1 MSETQAL
8 EGAWLDLDAEMD
20 RLEEVYKVPADTV
33 YYDLANAARALALAA
48 LEGATSYDTKHNHRE
63 IRAGCCEYHDLRRR
77 IEELGK

>member
-48 LEGATSYDTKHNHRE
+48 LEEAVRDGRQGLGSSR
-63 IRAGCCEYHDLRRR
+63 LRLR